1 MKVKVSGLPDLSN
14 FLEIGATAAEAEE
27 LPFLSFARPVKS
39 TQPRRQGEGS
49 AGASG
54 DALHRWERDCY
65 RVPPYQY
72 ERRNL
77 VHGPGN
83 SLRRL
88 QGDEM
93 GRMLGFTSH
102 HMSAVG
108 KAFRRDQ
115 VEDQKQGFCANSF
128 SAVVVARLLGSAVLP
143 FSSQELDRGTLPQI
157 WHRWGDLETKAN
169 LAAAQLKKGWTA
181 QHGGPP
187 AHNRQLLRGRL
198 SRRPRSSLGS
208 ICSWRTIEAQTCGWT
223 RGCPTGY
230 LPGPGPPLTPASGL
244 GKFACRTPG
253 LLRTTSTF
261 WRRRRFS
268 TSCAARSRVPRVMTS
283 GSSSLS
289 TARRPWV
296 S

>member
-1 MKVKVSGLPDLSN
+1 M
-14 FLEIGATAAEAEE
+14 
-27 LPFLSFARPVKS
+27 
-39 TQPRRQGEGS
+39 
-49 AGASG
+49 
-54 DALHRWERDCY
+54 
-65 RVPPYQY
+65 PPYQY

-77 VHGPGN
+77 VHGPGS

-181 QHGGPP
+181 QHGGAASSQSSAPP
-187 AHNRQLLRGRL
+187 GSILTDAQKLVGKYLQLADHRGSDVRLDAGLPYRL
-198 SRRPRSSLGS
+198 SAWPKAPIDSGQWTWKVRLSYAWTSENHINIL
-208 ICSWRTIEAQTCGWT
+208 EAQAVFDYAQ
-223 RGCPTGY
+223 RDQD
-230 LPGPGPPLTPASGL
+230 S
-244 GKFACRTPG
+244 
-253 LLRTTSTF
+253 LLS
-261 WRRRRFS
+261 
-268 TSCAARSRVPRVMTS
+268 
-283 GSSSLS
+283 
-289 TARRPWV
+289 
-296 S
+296 